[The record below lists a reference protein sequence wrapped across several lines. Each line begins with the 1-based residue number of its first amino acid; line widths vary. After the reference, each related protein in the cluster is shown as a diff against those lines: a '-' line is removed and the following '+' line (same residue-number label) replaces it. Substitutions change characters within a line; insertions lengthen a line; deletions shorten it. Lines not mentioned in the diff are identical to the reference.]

1 MSSSTAG
8 KHAGS
13 GAAQPAV
20 AEPTFAER
28 ARTLVYLG
36 RVGSLSTLS
45 RKQQGFP
52 FGSVMP
58 YGSLPRNITAVN
70 PTHWLTLQ
78 SASFST

>member
-1 MSSSTAG
+1 
-8 KHAGS
+8 
-13 GAAQPAV
+13 
-20 AEPTFAER
+20 
-28 ARTLVYLG
+28 LVYLG

-70 PTHWLTLQ
+70 PTRWLTLQ
-78 SASFST
+78 SAASST